1 MKLWLRILISA
12 GLFVLLFLLLPW
24 AQVRDALLKLPPGTW
39 AFVLAGFVAGHGVGV
54 FKWRLFV
61 NAGRASLR
69 VRDAVQCYSAGLF
82 ALSPFQGGRRVID
95 VSGDGR
101 NSSGR
106 PANRDT
112 RSCNC
117 ASLPGDGSAERRM

>member
-61 NAGRASLR
+61 NAGRASGLGTDLGPRAVHGR
-69 VRDAVQCYSAGLF
+69 VVGARPRPGRAAPSTRVSTLTGSAR
-82 ALSPFQGGRRVID
+82 RRV
-95 VSGDGR
+95 
-101 NSSGR
+101 
-106 PANRDT
+106 T
-112 RSCNC
+112 
-117 ASLPGDGSAERRM
+117 ERRVSR